1 MAQTLRAA
9 SVARALAVNYLT
21 FGMLSLRHGG
31 RVPLRQRALWMHRSC
46 RRVARA
52 FQLEIAWEGTPP
64 AAGLITS
71 NHLSYLDVLAFAS
84 VMPCV
89 FVSKADVLHW
99 PVFGML
105 ARFGGTLFVNRERRT
120 AVESVSQQMEAVLAE
135 GFPLV
140 LFPEGTSTDG
150 SEVLPYFPS
159 LLEAAIRVCA
169 PITPAAVAYASPGR
183 TESGFCYFGDV
194 SFLPHLRSLLRVPR
208 AEARVRFG
216 LTMQSFRDRKQAARE
231 LREHTLALR
240 GALPDLPPVEGPVS
254 TA

>member
-1 MAQTLRAA
+1 MQALRAA
-9 SVARALAVNYLT
+9 RIALALTVNYVT
-21 FGMLSLRHGG
+21 FGLLCMRHGG
-31 RVPLRQRALWMHRSC
+31 RVPLRTRVLWMHHSC

-52 FQLEIAWEGTPP
+52 LHLEIASEGRPP
-64 AAGLITS
+64 VAGLITS
-71 NHLSYLDVLAFAS
+71 NHLSYLDVLAYAS

-120 AVESVSQQMEAVLAE
+120 AVESVSRQMEAVLAE
-135 GFPLV
+135 GLPLV

-159 LLEAAIRVCA
+159 LLEAAIRVRA
-169 PITPAAVAYASPGR
+169 PITPAAVSYASPGR
-183 TESGFCYFGDV
+183 AESGFCYYGDV

-216 LTMQSFRDRKQAARE
+216 PTMQGFPDRKQAARE
-231 LREHTLALR
+231 LRAHTLALR
-240 GALPDLPPVEGPVS
+240 ADLQAAASRVPAVPL
-254 TA
+254 T

>member
-1 MAQTLRAA
+1 
-9 SVARALAVNYLT
+9 
-21 FGMLSLRHGG
+21 
-31 RVPLRQRALWMHRSC
+31 MHSSC

-52 FQLEIAWEGTPP
+52 FRLKIAWEGQPP

-84 VMPCV
+84 VTPCI

-120 AVESVSQQMEAVLAE
+120 AVEVVSLQMEAVLAE
-135 GFPLV
+135 GLPLV

-159 LLEAAIRVCA
+159 LLEAALRARA
-169 PITPAAVAYASPGR
+169 PITPAAVAYAAPGR
-183 TESGFCYFGDV
+183 PESSFCYYGDV
-194 SFLPHLRSLLRVPR
+194 SFLPHLRSLLRVPW
-208 AEARVRFG
+208 AQAKVSFG
-216 LTMQSFRDRKQAARE
+216 PTQRGFQDRKQAARE
-231 LREHTLALR
+231 LREDTLALR
-240 GALPDLPPVEGPVS
+240 AAMSVPQPVEAQTSMQNEV
-254 TA
+254 TASIT

>member
-1 MAQTLRAA
+1 MQALRAA
-9 SVARALAVNYLT
+9 RIALALAVNYVT
-21 FGMLSLRHGG
+21 FGLLCVRHGG
-31 RVPLRQRALWMHRSC
+31 RVPLRTRALWMHHSC

-52 FQLEIAWEGTPP
+52 FHLEIAQEGISP

-135 GFPLV
+135 GLPLV

-159 LLEAAIRVCA
+159 LLEAAVRCRA
-169 PITPAAVAYASPGR
+169 SFTPAAIGYAAPGR
-183 TESGFCYFGDV
+183 PESSFCYYGDV
-194 SFLPHLRSLLRVPR
+194 SFLPHLRSLLRVPW
-208 AEARVRFG
+208 AQAKVSFG
-216 LTMQSFRDRKQAARE
+216 PTQPGFQDRKQAARG
-231 LREHTLALR
+231 LREHTLVMRA
-240 GALPDLPPVEGPVS
+240 DLQAASSRVS
-254 TA
+254 AVPLT